1 MYRSRVIFER
11 HQEQTIAFV
20 RMALAIATGTHQELL
35 TLPQKV
41 LLIRTQKGPPSLTPQ
56 RRKFPPACVTW
67 WTHSVTDIALRP
79 RHAILDEAFGRV
91 NLRFAHETEAV
102 LPINMTV
109 PATHTLRLQ
118 KPQCAK
124 DPMRRRKCFFSRRN
138 YWSECARVDVQI

>member
-20 RMALAIATGTHQELL
+20 RMAFAIATGTHQELL

-41 LLIRTQKGPPSLTPQ
+41 LLPELKKGPPSLTPQ

-79 RHAILDEAFGRV
+79 RHARNFGWRG
-91 NLRFAHETEAV
+91 REGYRA
-102 LPINMTV
+102 LPG
-109 PATHTLRLQ
+109 ALGLAS
-118 KPQCAK
+118 KL
-124 DPMRRRKCFFSRRN
+124 
-138 YWSECARVDVQI
+138 